1 MAADRIKAQIKRLL
15 YEAEEAATLQDS
27 QTVRARALHV
37 LTFSPENHEGQT
49 FLYVA
54 QRCLEKAATSID
66 STATVEHPALNVNEV
81 QSSDILAGGVFVS
94 RQQEMTDQD
103 SDARSRR
110 GRLVTLM

>member
-54 QRCLEKAATSID
+54 
-66 STATVEHPALNVNEV
+66 H
-81 QSSDILAGGVFVS
+81 
-94 RQQEMTDQD
+94 
-103 SDARSRR
+103 
-110 GRLVTLM
+110 